1 MQTLTF
7 LPLKMSPDLPNR
19 SPSTYQELHLLLSL
33 WSILCLRPSLFS
45 HRALTWRRQ
54 GRLTTSVP
62 VIVVAGW
69 WREDLVHSSSQGAL
83 HIYPGKCGWT
93 ELEWAEHG
101 SYGRS
106 DGSHSDPMMMNSTK
120 YRHAPAEW
128 QKSTTL
134 FHHHGHQICRTTFLF
149 LHNMGESQ
157 FKTIKARYLSE
168 GLVPRVHGRH
178 TGRIPPKSLVR
189 EDVDRIIL
197 FVTQYCETNAILLP
211 GSCSWVQERWHLHP
225 AIYHHQESSMEN
237 VLLKRAGAYST
248 FCKVWRHFLPHV
260 IARPMTDLC
269 WTCQQNSTAIVRSTN
284 LSEAEKSEVS

>member
-1 MQTLTF
+1 MF

-101 SYGRS
+101 GYGRS

-120 YRHAPAEW
+120 YRHAPAEG

-168 GLVPRVHGRH
+168 GLVPRSAWTTHWPYSPELPCTWRRGSDHPFCHPVLWDKCHPFAGFMLLGTREMTSTSCHLPPPREQYGECALKEGWSILHVLQGLEAFSPTRH
-178 TGRIPPKSLVR
+178 CTADDWPLLDLSA
-189 EDVDRIIL
+189 E
-197 FVTQYCETNAILLP
+197 QYC
-211 GSCSWVQERWHLHP
+211 
-225 AIYHHQESSMEN
+225 
-237 VLLKRAGAYST
+237 
-248 FCKVWRHFLPHV
+248 
-260 IARPMTDLC
+260 D
-269 WTCQQNSTAIVRSTN
+269 RSQY
-284 LSEAEKSEVS
+284 